1 MCHLSPTCNHE
12 AETRALLMSNHA
24 KGMHTGLQAPV
35 AGGHHAVLTV
45 VSLPPSELE
54 RAQQLAMFTPA
65 TDATFIT
72 QALHAR
78 ARALW
83 QGARADLVQHDG
95 FGAQLAFTHGL
106 VASSTCCSLGYK

>member
-1 MCHLSPTCNHE
+1 M
-12 AETRALLMSNHA
+12 
-24 KGMHTGLQAPV
+24 
-35 AGGHHAVLTV
+35 
-45 VSLPPSELE
+45 PSELK

-65 TDATFIT
+65 ADATYIT

-83 QGARADLVQHDG
+83 QSARADLVQHDG

-106 VASSTCCSLGYK
+106 VASSTGAAWVTSENTCYILAFIGTWHSAW